1 MSYYTWIGIAAVVV
15 LIVLFIYVR
24 YARRRNK

>member
-1 MSYYTWIGIAAVVV
+1 MSYYTWIGIAAIVI

-24 YARRRNK
+24 YARRKNK

>member
-1 MSYYTWIGIAAVVV
+1 MSYYTWIGIAGVVV